1 MRIGRWTLEV
11 LVNEIP
17 LREYVISD
25 SVLGASASNVLKSYV
40 FEGNRKKFCDSATF
54 IAVPGP
60 GTYYSIVVSPS
71 TSKIAPKIYVDGR
84 NDDSYVKSSDSSFS
98 IVKGFHNRNRTI
110 RYDFIFDKTEWIET
124 DIPQR
129 TKYGGLGIIS
139 VYFYK
144 VKERYESSRNY
155 SSYLSYDLNK
165 DFKGV
170 KIPETKKYFD
180 VALTTKFSE
189 GIECYGDRSSY
200 KIVRD
205 DEPLAVLHINYRLAD
220 WLIPIV
226 ANTPTVYTQNSCA
239 SASTST
245 SSTSSPS
252 TSTTSTSSALASTSS
267 SAATNVDIKN
277 EVNNF
282 ESDTENKPLITQS
295 VKKRKRRYQEISSA
309 ATNVD
314 IKNEVNNFGSDTE
327 NKPLITQSI
336 KKRKRRYQEIIVIL
350 DSDEECTHEAVELD

>member
-84 NDDSYVKSSDSSFS
+84 NDDSYVK
-98 IVKGFHNRNRTI
+98 K
-110 RYDFIFDKTEWIET
+110 WIET

-129 TKYGGLGIIS
+129 TKYGGL
-139 VYFYK
+139 
-144 VKERYESSRNY
+144 
-155 SSYLSYDLNK
+155 
-165 DFKGV
+165 GV

-239 SASTST
+239 SSSTST

-252 TSTTSTSSALASTSS
+252 TSTTSTSYQEMIVS

-282 ESDTENKPLITQS
+282 E
-295 VKKRKRRYQEISSA
+295 
-309 ATNVD
+309 
-314 IKNEVNNFGSDTE
+314 SDTE

>member
-1 MRIGRWTLEV
+1 MRIRRWTLEV

-71 TSKIAPKIYVDGR
+71 ISKIAPKIYVDGR

-180 VALTTKFSE
+180 VALTTKFP
-189 GIECYGDRSSY
+189 
-200 KIVRD
+200 K
-205 DEPLAVLHINYRLAD
+205 A
-220 WLIPIV
+220 
-226 ANTPTVYTQNSCA
+226 
-239 SASTST
+239 
-245 SSTSSPS
+245 
-252 TSTTSTSSALASTSS
+252 
-267 SAATNVDIKN
+267 
-277 EVNNF
+277 
-282 ESDTENKPLITQS
+282 
-295 VKKRKRRYQEISSA
+295 
-309 ATNVD
+309 
-314 IKNEVNNFGSDTE
+314 
-327 NKPLITQSI
+327 
-336 KKRKRRYQEIIVIL
+336 
-350 DSDEECTHEAVELD
+350 

>member
-1 MRIGRWTLEV
+1 MRIRRWTLEV

-71 TSKIAPKIYVDGR
+71 ISKIAPKIYVDGR

-144 VKERYESSRNY
+144 VKER
-155 SSYLSYDLNK
+155 
-165 DFKGV
+165 
-170 KIPETKKYFD
+170 
-180 VALTTKFSE
+180 
-189 GIECYGDRSSY
+189 
-200 KIVRD
+200 D

-226 ANTPTVYTQNSCA
+226 ANIYTQNSCA
-239 SASTST
+239 SSSTST

-277 EVNNF
+277 
-282 ESDTENKPLITQS
+282 
-295 VKKRKRRYQEISSA
+295 VKKRKRRYQEMIVSSA

-314 IKNEVNNFGSDTE
+314 IKNEVNNFESDTE

>member
-1 MRIGRWTLEV
+1 MRIRRWTLEV

-71 TSKIAPKIYVDGR
+71 ISKIAPKIYVDGR

-129 TKYGGLGIIS
+129 TKYGGLDI
-139 VYFYK
+139 K
-144 VKERYESSRNY
+144 NVKKRKRRYQEM
-155 SSYLSYDLNK
+155 
-165 DFKGV
+165 
-170 KIPETKKYFD
+170 
-180 VALTTKFSE
+180 
-189 GIECYGDRSSY
+189 
-200 KIVRD
+200 IV
-205 DEPLAVLHINYRLAD
+205 
-220 WLIPIV
+220 
-226 ANTPTVYTQNSCA
+226 
-239 SASTST
+239 
-245 SSTSSPS
+245 
-252 TSTTSTSSALASTSS
+252 S

-282 ESDTENKPLITQS
+282 E
-295 VKKRKRRYQEISSA
+295 
-309 ATNVD
+309 
-314 IKNEVNNFGSDTE
+314 SDTE

>member
-1 MRIGRWTLEV
+1 MWSK
-11 LVNEIP
+11 EIE
-17 LREYVISD
+17 R
-25 SVLGASASNVLKSYV
+25 N
-40 FEGNRKKFCDSATF
+40 F
-54 IAVPGP
+54 VPGP

-71 TSKIAPKIYVDGR
+71 TSEIAAKIYVDGR
-84 NDDSYVKSSDSSFS
+84 NDHSYVKSSDSSFS

-129 TKYGGLGIIS
+129 TKYGGLGVIS

-144 VKERYESSRNY
+144 VKGRYESSRNY

-165 DFKGV
+165 DVKGV

-189 GIECYGDRSSY
+189 GIERYAGHSSY

-220 WLIPIV
+220 WLIPM
-226 ANTPTVYTQNSCA
+226 ATNTSYTASAVYRTNTQNSCA

-245 SSTSSPS
+245 SST
-252 TSTTSTSSALASTSS
+252 TATSSAPASTSS
-267 SAATNVDIKN
+267 SAVTNIDIKN
-277 EVNNF
+277 EFNNF
-282 ESDTENKPLITQS
+282 EYDTENKPLITQS
-295 VKKRKRRYQEISSA
+295 VKKRKRRYQEM
-309 ATNVD
+309 
-314 IKNEVNNFGSDTE
+314 
-327 NKPLITQSI
+327 
-336 KKRKRRYQEIIVIL
+336 IIIL
-350 DSDEECTHEAVELD
+350 DSDEECTHEMVELD

>member
-1 MRIGRWTLEV
+1 MRIRRWTLEV

-71 TSKIAPKIYVDGR
+71 ISKIAPKIYVDGR

-129 TKYGGLGIIS
+129 TKYGGLGI
-139 VYFYK
+139 
-144 VKERYESSRNY
+144 
-155 SSYLSYDLNK
+155 
-165 DFKGV
+165 
-170 KIPETKKYFD
+170 
-180 VALTTKFSE
+180 
-189 GIECYGDRSSY
+189 ECYGDRSSY

-226 ANTPTVYTQNSCA
+226 ANIYTQNSCA
-239 SASTST
+239 SSSTST

-277 EVNNF
+277 
-282 ESDTENKPLITQS
+282 
-295 VKKRKRRYQEISSA
+295 VKKRKRRYQEMIVSSA

-314 IKNEVNNFGSDTE
+314 IKNEVNNFESDTE

>member
-71 TSKIAPKIYVDGR
+71 TSEIAPKIYVDGR

-144 VKERYESSRNY
+144 VKERS
-155 SSYLSYDLNK
+155 K
-165 DFKGV
+165 DS
-170 KIPETKKYFD
+170 ETKKYFD

-189 GIECYGDRSSY
+189 GIERYGDCSSY

-226 ANTPTVYTQNSCA
+226 A

-245 SSTSSPS
+245 SSTFSPS

-295 VKKRKRRYQEISSA
+295 VKKRKRRYQEMISS

-314 IKNEVNNFGSDTE
+314 IKNEVNNFESDTE

>member
-1 MRIGRWTLEV
+1 MRIRRWTLEV

-71 TSKIAPKIYVDGR
+71 ISKIAPKIYVDGR

-155 SSYLSYDLNK
+155 S
-165 DFKGV
+165 
-170 KIPETKKYFD
+170 
-180 VALTTKFSE
+180 
-189 GIECYGDRSSY
+189 IECYGDRSSY

-226 ANTPTVYTQNSCA
+226 ANIYTQNSCA
-239 SASTST
+239 SSSTST

-277 EVNNF
+277 
-282 ESDTENKPLITQS
+282 
-295 VKKRKRRYQEISSA
+295 VKKRKRRYQEMIVSSA

-314 IKNEVNNFGSDTE
+314 IKNEVNNFESDTE